1 MPPSDWVAR
10 KTPTL
15 SCSYVA
21 RCDPGEQYSAEHLA
35 NSASFGLVVS
45 PEGGVLMDP
54 GGCERGVGRITIFTP
69 SRSFRSSCHSFRPA
83 TLCRWRPPAIE
94 KIVGWQAARPFC
106 TSLKQRFFL
115 SRRNGDISAKVET
128 ARHCDLNGV
137 DKKLINRKLEEH
149 ACNLIGVRLR
159 ASVLAIRLRLA
170 FSALFHR
177 AGRIQRSLGFH
188 FLGGAVMTRR
198 LHGTIALAGAVQP

>member
-54 GGCERGVGRITIFTP
+54 GGCERGVGRITIFYP
-69 SRSFRSSCHSFRPA
+69 QQIVSVPLPFFSYGNPVSLA
-83 TLCRWRPPAIE
+83 T
-94 KIVGWQAARPFC
+94 
-106 TSLKQRFFL
+106 
-115 SRRNGDISAKVET
+115 
-128 ARHCDLNGV
+128 
-137 DKKLINRKLEEH
+137 
-149 ACNLIGVRLR
+149 
-159 ASVLAIRLRLA
+159 
-170 FSALFHR
+170 
-177 AGRIQRSLGFH
+177 AGN
-188 FLGGAVMTRR
+188 
-198 LHGTIALAGAVQP
+198 